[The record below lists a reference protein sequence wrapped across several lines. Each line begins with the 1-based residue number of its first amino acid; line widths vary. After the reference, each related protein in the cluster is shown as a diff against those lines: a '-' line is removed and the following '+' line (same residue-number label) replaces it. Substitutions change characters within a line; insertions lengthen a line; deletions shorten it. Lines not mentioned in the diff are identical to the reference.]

1 MKYTI
6 VITYAFSPA
15 WLKKTWQERADYEAT
30 HVRPI
35 LVEYAGRVSVR
46 LFDAE
51 AFSTE
56 HSDFMI
62 AEVADMKDYYFFIE
76 ALRESRLFKDELVSF
91 KQILMGI
98 EDGFEAYEREELTK
112 KP

>member
-6 VITYAFSPA
+6 VIAYAFSPA
-15 WLKKTWQERADYEAT
+15 WLNKSWRERADYEAT

-35 LVEYAGRVSVR
+35 LAAYAGKVSVR

-51 AFSTE
+51 GFSTD

-62 AEVADMKDYYFFIE
+62 LETADMKDYYFFIE
-76 ALRESRLFKDELVSF
+76 ALRESRLFKDQLVSF
-91 KQILMGI
+91 RQILIGI
-98 EDGFEAYEREELTK
+98 EDGHDAYEREVIQK
-112 KP
+112 A

>member
-6 VITYAFSPA
+6 VIAYAFSPQ
-15 WLKKTWQERADYEAT
+15 WLLKSWQERADYVAT

-35 LVEYAGRVSVR
+35 LSAYADRVSVR

-62 AEVADMKDYYFFIE
+62 LESSDMKDYYFFME
-76 ALRESRLFKDELVSF
+76 ALRESRLFKDQLVSF
-91 KQILMGI
+91 KQILIGI
-98 EDGFEAYEREELTK
+98 EDGFEAYEREALQK
-112 KP
+112 G